1 MSATLNRLKVLG
13 HEKIAGENSLT
24 AGEMFFTIAAAVV
37 IYYGVF
43 MEGSKLTRK
52 QAVMLGIALLV
63 FGETV
68 F

>member
-1 MSATLNRLKVLG
+1 MSATVKRLEAVG
-13 HEKIAGENSLT
+13 REKIAGQNSLT
-24 AGEMFFTIAAAVV
+24 AGELFFTMCAAIV
-37 IYYGVF
+37 IWYGVF
-43 MEGSKLTRK
+43 VEGSKLTRK